1 MNPGDDVQL
10 IEGEVAAE
18 RVRMYGFLAGVC
30 CSAPTA
36 ESAHAVSQLA
46 LALGISCP
54 EGLSLGE
61 LEREF
66 MDLFVVPN
74 PRYVAPYES
83 VYRDGW
89 LLEPASVTE
98 PGKGPA
104 PLVMER
110 LLMGE
115 STMAVRQAYLQAGVL
130 PEEDLPDHIGNE
142 LRFMA
147 HLWARE
153 AEAGEEGAGRLADLR
168 EAFRRDHLLQWIRPL
183 LARVQ
188 ENDRLG
194 FYRVVLEIAAI
205 VLESDSGYPDRGTDL
220 PEEDSVSRG
229 GPLDGSQHPSPAPAA
244 GHSGSDVGT
253 CLCAAAR
260 RRQS

>member
-1 MNPGDDVQL
+1 MQL
-10 IEGEVAAE
+10 IEEEAIAE
-18 RVRMYGFLAGVC
+18 RVRVYGFLAGVF

-36 ESAHAVSQLA
+36 ESVRAVSRMA
-46 LALGISCP
+46 LALGTSCP
-54 EGLSLGE
+54 DGLALNE

-83 VYRDGW
+83 VYRDRW
-89 LLEPASVTE
+89 LLEPASGAE

-115 STMAVRQAYLQAGVL
+115 STMAVRQAYLQMGVL
-130 PEEDLPDHIGNE
+130 PEEDLPDHIANE

-153 AEAGEEGAGRLADLR
+153 AEAGGAEPGLADLR
-168 EAFRRDHLLQWIRPL
+168 QRFREEHLLKWIGQLREKV
-183 LARVQ
+183 AER
-188 ENDRLG
+188 EHLG
-194 FYRVVLEIAAI
+194 YYNVALEVAEAVLRDDA
-205 VLESDSGYPDRGTDL
+205 D
-220 PEEDSVSRG
+220 
-229 GPLDGSQHPSPAPAA
+229 
-244 GHSGSDVGT
+244 
-253 CLCAAAR
+253 
-260 RRQS
+260 

>member
-1 MNPGDDVQL
+1 MQL
-10 IEGEVAAE
+10 IEEDAGAE
-18 RVRMYGFLAGVC
+18 RVRVYGFLAEVF

-36 ESAHAVSQLA
+36 ESAHAVSQIA

-54 EGLSLGE
+54 ERLPLSD

-83 VYRDGW
+83 VYRDRW
-89 LLEPASVTE
+89 LLEPASGTE
-98 PGKGPA
+98 PGQGPA
-104 PLVMER
+104 PLVMDR

-130 PEEDLPDHIGNE
+130 PEEDLPDHIANE

-153 AEAGEEGAGRLADLR
+153 AEAGGAEPGLADLR
-168 EAFRRDHLLQWIRPL
+168 QRFREEHLLQWIGQLREKV
-183 LARVQ
+183 AER
-188 ENDRLG
+188 ERLG
-194 FYRVVLEIAAI
+194 YYRVALEVAEAVLQGDA
-205 VLESDSGYPDRGTDL
+205 D
-220 PEEDSVSRG
+220 
-229 GPLDGSQHPSPAPAA
+229 
-244 GHSGSDVGT
+244 
-253 CLCAAAR
+253 
-260 RRQS
+260 